1 MRQKICGVLL
11 ALMVLLATVSL
22 WAHHS
27 PSAIFEMSK
36 RITMAGTLTKIDW
49 INPHI
54 VVYIDGKAETGKA
67 ESWVFESNPPAWFRR
82 VGVGRADFAK
92 SIGQEVKVEG
102 VAAVAARRN
111 QNALVGAFVHHRAV
125 KVAHRRN
132 ADRVPIALGLDH
144 DLAAQDG
151 ARVVGD
157 DVDAAVARGAG
168 QLRFE
173 PHPRKEVPYQ
183 VLELVGVQV
192 HQVGPAVELAQ
203 QVTLLHKALVDHVEL
218 DDRLPLDLGG
228 SLR

>member
-27 PSAIFEMSK
+27 PSAIFDMSK

-54 VVYIDGKAETGKA
+54 VVYIDGKGEAGKA

-102 VAAVAARRN
+102 V
-111 QNALVGAFVHHRAV
+111 GAKNGSLYGYLQKITF
-125 KVAHRRN
+125 
-132 ADRVPIALGLDH
+132 
-144 DLAAQDG
+144 
-151 ARVVGD
+151 
-157 DVDAAVARGAG
+157 AG
-168 QLRFE
+168 GNS
-173 PHPRKEVPYQ
+173 
-183 VLELVGVQV
+183 LELANG
-192 HQVGPAVELAQ
+192 ADTE
-203 QVTLLHKALVDHVEL
+203 
-218 DDRLPLDLGG
+218 R
-228 SLR
+228 